1 VSSLTGTTWDLP
13 LMHNDSTFTPF
24 HLLVLLFAS
33 LALVASQID
42 LPPEMRVI
50 AGMWKRAMVL
60 LVV

>member
-1 VSSLTGTTWDLP
+1 
-13 LMHNDSTFTPF
+13 MHNDSTFTPF